1 MSDPTVTED
10 STKRKDMSD
19 EEETERRQR
28 ATEILQKH
36 WKNKDNKATREF
48 MNTEQRWNDAA
59 LHAKLNVCPTS
70 IILLWTLNPL
80 SYRWKGYLRIKTTTH
95 PGSGGSVQ
103 ASSRAD

>member
-19 EEETERRQR
+19 EEETERQR

-48 MNTEQRWNDAA
+48 MN
-59 LHAKLNVCPTS
+59 
-70 IILLWTLNPL
+70 
-80 SYRWKGYLRIKTTTH
+80 
-95 PGSGGSVQ
+95 
-103 ASSRAD
+103 